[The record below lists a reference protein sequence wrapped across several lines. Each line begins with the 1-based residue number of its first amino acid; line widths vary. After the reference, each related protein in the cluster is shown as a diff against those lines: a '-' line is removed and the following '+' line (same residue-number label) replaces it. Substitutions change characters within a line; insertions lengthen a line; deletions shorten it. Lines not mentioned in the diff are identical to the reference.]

1 MSITY
6 TWTSTALLGYP
17 AFDGQTDVVTTS
29 FYTVV
34 ADDGSGHTSS
44 FTGAQST
51 PLDPSAPF
59 IPYNDLSNEIVI
71 GWVQSNLGENGVR
84 AIEDNLNAQIET
96 QVNPPIRPEILPI
109 PWA

>member
-1 MSITY
+1 MPITY

-17 AFDGQTDVVTTS
+17 IFDGQADVVTTS
-29 FYTVV
+29 FYTVF

-44 FTGAQST
+44 FSSAQST
-51 PLDPSAPF
+51 PLNPSAPF

-84 AIEDNLNAQIET
+84 SIEANLNAQIEA
-96 QVNPPIRPEILPI
+96 QVNPPKRPEILPI